1 MRERK
6 PQRRNELSLKR
17 LGNNGGR
24 AAALPSVPAAI
35 CIALCPP
42 SAHAAVFFPT
52 EGGCVLSSDGG
63 ALARPG
69 SRERPAA
76 IFRMGK
82 KSVSV
87 SILASALPTA
97 CRRLHWNGEGGSWG
111 GGRGPGDA
119 CCLLG
124 HVVGGGGSAPHLG
137 WWGWGAASL
146 CARLFSCA
154 GGFSPGAVGRG
165 LCLPSPPHPPSPV
178 AQLDA
183 RRGAEAAGNTGGPL
197 QAQDGAATRGWC
209 CRTGDVCPTARSHG

>member
-6 PQRRNELSLKR
+6 PQSRNELSLKR

-111 GGRGPGDA
+111 GGGPGAA

-124 HVVGGGGSAPHLG
+124 HVVGGGG
-137 WWGWGAASL
+137 
-146 CARLFSCA
+146 
-154 GGFSPGAVGRG
+154 FSPTSGVVGMGGCVPLCPLVLLCRGVQPRCCGQGA
-165 LCLPSPPHPPSPV
+165 LPALPTSSSLP
-178 AQLDA
+178 
-183 RRGAEAAGNTGGPL
+183 R
-197 QAQDGAATRGWC
+197 
-209 CRTGDVCPTARSHG
+209 CPT